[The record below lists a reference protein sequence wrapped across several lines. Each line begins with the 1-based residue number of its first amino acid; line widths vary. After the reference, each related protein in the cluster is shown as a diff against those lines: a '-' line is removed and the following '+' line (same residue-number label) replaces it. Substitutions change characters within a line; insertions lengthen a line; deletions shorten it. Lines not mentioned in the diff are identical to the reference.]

1 MNIPLIIVILYVIM
15 LLGISV
21 VVSRK
26 SKKDGGDDFLLYKNK
41 NSTMITAV
49 TIAGVAIG
57 GASTI
62 GIAENAFSVG
72 LSAGWYNVAWAFGAI
87 IASFTIVKKLRKSGF
102 STVTKLIQSVYD
114 EKAGVMMTVAMI
126 IIQCTIIALQYI
138 AGGSILSS
146 LLPDVFDMKTATFF
160 SFLIFMLVGF
170 VGGMG
175 SASISNILNISL
187 IYIGVITSAV
197 LVLFNQGGW
206 EAAKIMA
213 ASTPDVPYMSLTSGM
228 GIPAI
233 IAWMIVMCGNTNSV
247 QGVIQIG
254 LTSKDDK
261 SAVNGFRIGALL
273 MIPIGFIC
281 AMLGIASK
289 ALIPNVEATQ
299 ALPMIIMSLPPVMAG
314 LTLSAL
320 WAADMSTA
328 CSMLIGCSTTVS
340 HDVFFKTKAG
350 NKLKDKSFMINK
362 IIILVVGILT
372 YILSSQLGTILSS
385 MKVCLSMAIGTSIIV
400 VAGLWFP
407 KFSSK
412 NAGFFTILS
421 SVFAAGG
428 WLVLPALH
436 DIFKDIGYWMIVV
449 SGITFIV
456 ISLVEKNK
464 VTANDEENVMDNLN
478 LARNK

>member
-1 MNIPLIIVILYVIM
+1 MNIPLLIVILYVVM
-15 LLGISV
+15 LLAISI

-26 SKKDGGDDFLLYKNK
+26 SKQDGGDDFLLYKNK
-41 NSTMITAV
+41 NSSMITAV

-87 IASFTIVKKLRKSGF
+87 IASLTIVKKLRKSGF
-102 STVTKLIQSVYD
+102 STVTKLIQSLYD
-114 EKAGVMMTVAMI
+114 EKTGIMMTVAMI

-146 LLPDVFDMKTATFF
+146 LLPDVFDIKTATFF

-175 SASISNILNISL
+175 SASISNVLNISL
-187 IYIGVITSAV
+187 IYIGVITSAF
-197 LVLFNQGGW
+197 LVLFKQGGW

-213 ASTPDVPYMSLTSGM
+213 ANTPDVPYMHLTSGM

-233 IAWMIVMCGNTNSV
+233 IAWMIVMCGNTNSI
-247 QGVIQIG
+247 QGVVQIS

-261 SAVNGFRIGALL
+261 SAINGFRIGALL

-281 AMLGIASK
+281 ALLGIASK

-299 ALPMIIMSLPPVMAG
+299 ALPMILMSLPPVMAG
-314 LTLSAL
+314 LTLSGL

-328 CSMLIGCSTTVS
+328 CSMLIGCATTVS
-340 HDVFFKTKAG
+340 QDVFFRTKIG
-350 NKLKDKSFMINK
+350 NKLEDKSFIVNK
-362 IIILVVGILT
+362 IIILIVGILT
-372 YILSSQLGTILSS
+372 YILSSQLGSILSA

-400 VAGLWFP
+400 IAGLWWP

-421 SVFAAGG
+421 SIFAAGA
-428 WLVLPALH
+428 WLILPSLH
-436 DIFKDIGYWMIVV
+436 IIFKDIGYWMIVV
-449 SGITFIV
+449 SGITFIG
-456 ISLVEKNK
+456 ISLFEKNK
-464 VTANDEENVMDNLN
+464 VISINNENINIKLGEEI
-478 LARNK
+478 

>member
-26 SKKDGGDDFLLYKNK
+26 SKKDGGEDFLLYKNK
-41 NSTMITAV
+41 NSTMVTAV

-72 LSAGWYNVAWAFGAI
+72 LSAGWYNVAWAFGAV

-114 EKAGVMMTVAMI
+114 EKAGVMMTIAMI

-187 IYIGVITSAV
+187 IYIGIIVSAV
-197 LVLFNQGGW
+197 IVLFNQGW
-206 EAAKIMA
+206 EAATQMA
-213 ASTPDVPYMSLTSGM
+213 ASTPDIPYMSLTSGM

-247 QGVIQIG
+247 QGVVQIG

-350 NKLKDKSFMINK
+350 SKLKDKSFMINK
-362 IIILVVGILT
+362 IIILSVGILT
-372 YILSSQLGTILSS
+372 YILSSQLGTILSA

-400 VAGLWFP
+400 VAGLWCP

-412 NAGFFTILS
+412 NAGFFTILAS
-421 SVFAAGG
+421 LFAAVA
-428 WLVLPALH
+428 WLVLPSLH
-436 DIFKDIGYWMIVV
+436 DMFKDIGYWMMVV
-449 SGITFIV
+449 SGITFIA

-464 VTANDEENVMDNLN
+464 VMVRDEENIIDNLN

>member
-15 LLGISV
+15 LLVISV

-26 SKKDGGDDFLLYKNK
+26 TKADGGEDFLLYKGK
-41 NSTMITAV
+41 NNAFITAMS
-49 TIAGVAIG
+49 ISALAIG

-72 LSAGWYNVAWAFGAI
+72 LSAGWYNVAWAFGAVM
-87 IASFTIVKKLRKSGF
+87 ASILVVKKLRKTGF
-102 STVTKLIQSVYD
+102 NTVTKLTESMYD
-114 EKAGVMMTVAMI
+114 KKTGFMMTLAMI

-138 AGGSILSS
+138 AGGSILAS

-187 IYIGVITSAV
+187 IYIGVIVSAV
-197 LVLFNQGGW
+197 TVLVNQGGW
-206 EAAKIMA
+206 EAAKQMA
-213 ASTPDVPYMSLTSGM
+213 IATPDVPYMNFISGM

-247 QGVIQIG
+247 QGAVQIG

-261 SAVNGFRIGALL
+261 AAVNGFRLGALI

-289 ALIPNVEATQ
+289 ALIPNVEATL
-299 ALPMIIMSLPPVMAG
+299 ALPMILMSLPPLIAG
-314 LTLSAL
+314 LTLSGL

-340 HDVFFKTKAG
+340 HDVFFKTKLG
-350 NKLKDKSFMINK
+350 QKYKDKSYRVNK
-362 IIILVVGILT
+362 IIILVVGFLT
-372 YILSSQLGTILSS
+372 YILSSQLGTILSA
-385 MKVCLSMAIGTSIIV
+385 MKISLSMTIGAAIVV
-400 VAGLWFP
+400 VAGLWCP
-407 KFSSK
+407 KFAGK
-412 NAGFFTILS
+412 NAGFLTIVS
-421 SVFAAGG
+421 SVIAAGA
-428 WLVLPALH
+428 WLFVPALH
-436 DIFKDIGYWMIVV
+436 DIFKDVGYLMLLVT
-449 SGITFIV
+449 GTTFVLSSI
-456 ISLVEKNK
+456 LDRNK
-464 VTANDEENVMDNLN
+464 VTIIKVENSVS
-478 LARNK
+478 

>member
-1 MNIPLIIVILYVIM
+1 MNIPLLIVILYVIM
-15 LLGISV
+15 LLIISV
-21 VVSRK
+21 VVSKK
-26 SKKDGGDDFLLYKNK
+26 SKKDGGEDFLLYKNK
-41 NSTMITAV
+41 NSSIITAV

-72 LSAGWYNVAWAFGAI
+72 LSAGWYNVAWAFGSI
-87 IASFTIVKKLRKSGF
+87 IASFTSVKKLRKTGF
-102 STVTKLIQSVYD
+102 SPVTKLIQSVYD
-114 EKAGVMMTVAMI
+114 EKTGIMMTIAMI

-175 SASISNILNISL
+175 SASISNVLNISL

-213 ASTPDVPYMSLTSGM
+213 ANTPDVPYMNLTSGM

-247 QGVIQIG
+247 QGVVQIS

-281 AMLGIASK
+281 ALLGIASK

-299 ALPMIIMSLPPVMAG
+299 ALPMILMSLPPVMAG
-314 LTLSAL
+314 LTLSGL

-328 CSMLIGCSTTVS
+328 CSMLIGCATTVS
-340 HDVFFKTKAG
+340 QDVFFKTKAG
-350 NKLKDKSFMINK
+350 DKLKDKSFIINK

-372 YILSSQLGTILSS
+372 YILSSQLGSILSA

-400 VAGLWFP
+400 IAGLWWP

-421 SVFAAGG
+421 SVFAAGA
-428 WLVLPALH
+428 WLLFPELH
-436 DIFKDIGYWMIVV
+436 DVFKDIGYWMILV
-449 SGITFIV
+449 SGVTFV
-456 ISLVEKNK
+456 GISLIEKNK
-464 VTANDEENVMDNLN
+464 VNSTNDDNLN
-478 LARNK
+478 LVKN